1 MPNLEEEGEPLVE
14 RDRPV
19 AVLVHLGERLLPLLR
34 QLEQGGD
41 DDKRQNDR
49 KDKEEKDKRQ
59 KEKEGQTWNGAGSPR
74 RFWAAVAIEIMV
86 GNSPLD
92 TW

>member
-34 QLEQGGD
+34 QLASD
-41 DDKRQNDR
+41 DVDKKTKKKKT
-49 KDKEEKDKRQ
+49 KDKKC
-59 KEKEGQTWNGAGSPR
+59 QTWNGAGSPR

>member
-1 MPNLEEEGEPLVE
+1 MDLTE
-14 RDRPV
+14 
-19 AVLVHLGERLLPLLR
+19 
-34 QLEQGGD
+34 
-41 DDKRQNDR
+41 DKRQNDK